1 MHNYRLIIDISLPLN
16 SKTVIYPSNPEMT
29 IESLKS
35 ASGNFLSKITFGSH
49 TGTHID
55 APSHAVRGGK
65 SIDQIDLERF
75 IGPCRVIDC
84 TASKVSISLEDVKR
98 SRPKKEE
105 RLLFKTSN
113 SKRGFEIF
121 YEDFVF
127 LSPEAAAY
135 LATSEVA
142 LVGIDSLSIKQK
154 GSPDNTPHTALL
166 SKGIPILE
174 GIDLSQVSP
183 GDYYLIVLPLRFTGL
198 DGSPARA
205 VLLK

>member
-1 MHNYRLIIDISLPLN
+1 MHNYRLIIDLSLPLN

-29 IESLKS
+29 VESLKS
-35 ASGNFLSKITFGSH
+35 ESGNFLSKITFGSH

-55 APSHAVRGGK
+55 APSHSVRGGK